1 MWRSCPLLLVLAGCV
16 ATQDELAREA
26 ARQAVAQAVSA
37 RFPGVPV
44 TPLTDCIIDN
54 ATGAEIIRVATGSRD
69 GRPSAETVRA
79 VADVIGRPDTIA
91 CLGYEALPLLVS

>member
-1 MWRSCPLLLVLAGCV
+1 MWRAWPLLIVLAGCV

-26 ARQAVAQAVSA
+26 ARQAVAQAVST

-44 TPLTDCIIDN
+44 TPVTDCIIDN
-54 ATGAEIIRVATGSRD
+54 ATGAEIVRVARDSRD
-69 GRPSAETVRA
+69 GRPGAETVRT
-79 VADVIGRPDTIA
+79 VTHVIGRPDAIT